1 MRHLLFA
8 SLAPLLLT
16 LAGCTKWQQPD
27 AQDPYGMRF
36 ELLDCRGDWPDDL
49 PIEAIV
55 RKEPAAHPSY
65 FVQDPVTCGM
75 EVFDPRYTLSLDTL
89 TLTLA
94 YSIRTPASGEVA
106 ACICEYDSR
115 FTFAKL
121 PPQVTSVR
129 FEQD

>member
-1 MRHLLFA
+1 MRRCLFA
-8 SLAPLLLT
+8 LVALLLLT
-16 LAGCTKWQQPD
+16 LAGCEQRRHPG
-27 AQDPYGMRF
+27 AEDPYGMQF
-36 ELLDCRGDWPDDL
+36 ELLDCRGDWPGDL

-75 EVFDPRYTLSLDTL
+75 EVFDPRYTLSDDTL
-89 TLTLA
+89 TLS

-115 FTFAKL
+115 FGFVAL
-121 PPQVTSVR
+121 PSQITKVR
-129 FEQD
+129 FKQD